1 MSIETLE
8 NIIKK
13 FEINVL
19 TLTDEIGILPHA
31 LQSFS
36 ELVTY
41 FPQLKQTEEYK
52 KLDQIFKFLQNPI
65 TRFFTYK
72 TKSTEIVGYAGKLV
86 AEANKELEKI
96 KKAQRPLEVKP
107 AEVKREIVAVEIPPS
122 PWYKV
127 ANDADELSDAMWE
140 DEFKI
145 RNILPIFEKL
155 ISELEN
161 LGEIQKIFV
170 KN

>member
-1 MSIETLE
+1 L
-8 NIIKK
+8 
-13 FEINVL
+13 
-19 TLTDEIGILPHA
+19 
-31 LQSFS
+31 
-36 ELVTY
+36 
-41 FPQLKQTEEYK
+41 K
-52 KLDQIFKFLQNPI
+52 KLKRL
-65 TRFFTYK
+65 
-72 TKSTEIVGYAGKLV
+72 
-86 AEANKELEKI
+86 KE
-96 KKAQRPLEVKP
+96 PLKVKP
-107 AEVKREIVAVEIPPS
+107 VGVKREIVAVKIPPS